1 MKEDIRR
8 EDDACVF
15 RILPAQMGQAKGE
28 ISIGKKRGDTVST
41 LTLLSLSLPFIFQKL
56 LAHLQRGSL
65 CVNFY

>member
-15 RILPAQMGQAKGE
+15 KFLPAQLGQAKGE

-41 LTLLSLSLPFIFQKL
+41 LTLLSWLFPSWYCKI
-56 LAHLQRGSL
+56 
-65 CVNFY
+65 Y